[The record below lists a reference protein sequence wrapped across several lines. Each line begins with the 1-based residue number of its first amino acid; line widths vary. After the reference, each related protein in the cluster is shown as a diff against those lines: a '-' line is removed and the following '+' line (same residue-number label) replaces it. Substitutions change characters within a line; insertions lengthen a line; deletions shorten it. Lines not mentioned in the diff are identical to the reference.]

1 MGISDPIADMLTR
14 IRNAQLAKHEEVK
27 VQYSKIKEEILKIL
41 KDYGFISD
49 YQVLRENNKA
59 DIIIKLKYYN
69 NKPVIAGLERVS
81 KPGRRIYI
89 KAEEIHPVMNNR
101 GIAIVSTSKGIMPAM
116 MAKKLGIG
124 GEVILKIW

>member
-1 MGISDPIADMLTR
+1 MAISDPIADMLTR
-14 IRNAQLAKHEEVK
+14 IRNAQMAKHEEVK

-41 KDYGFISD
+41 KNDGFILD
-49 YQVLRENNKA
+49 YQVVRDGNKA

-69 NKPVIAGLERVS
+69 NKPVIAGLERIS

-101 GIAIVSTSKGIMPAM
+101 GLAIVSTSKGIMPAR

-124 GEVILKIW
+124 GEVILKVW